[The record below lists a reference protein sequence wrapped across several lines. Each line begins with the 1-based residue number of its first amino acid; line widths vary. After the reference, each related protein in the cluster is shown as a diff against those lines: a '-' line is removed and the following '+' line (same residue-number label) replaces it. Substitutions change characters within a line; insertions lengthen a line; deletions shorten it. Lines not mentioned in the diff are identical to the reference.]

1 MKKAFSMVELIF
13 VIAIIGILAAVALP
27 RLSASRDDALVAA
40 AKLDLKTALSDV
52 IAYNLTQG
60 RYSTNIKEMTSVDFK
75 NSAFKVKKKEC
86 LKFIFHGMRVMEV
99 RIDRSGL
106 CGRVLDG
113 SVVEPY
119 LKMDAGEL
127 KHSDSVSYIP
137 LDSSTISSIDGLKF

>member
-1 MKKAFSMVELIF
+1 MKSAFSLVELVF
-13 VIAIIGILAAVALP
+13 VIVIVGILVGVALP
-27 RLSASRDDALVAA
+27 RLQASRDDALVVA
-40 AKLDLKTALSDV
+40 AKQDLKTALSDV

-60 RYSTNIKEMTSVDFK
+60 RYSTNIKDMTSVDFK
-75 NSAFKVKKKEC
+75 NSVFRVKKRDC

-99 RIDRSGL
+99 RIDRAGL

-127 KHSDSVSYIP
+127 KHIDNVSYIP
-137 LDSSTISSIDGLKF
+137 LDSSTISAINGMKF